1 VAEEQSRA
9 RSDRAP
15 APAAEAK
22 RSAKRRA
29 PAPERSIVPACSG
42 REEGRGV
49 GLDACV
55 RLLLEEE
62 RKEMKRWL
70 RAGRFVL

>member
-15 APAAEAK
+15 APAAAAR

-55 RLLLEEE
+55 RACDSFW
-62 RKEMKRWL
+62 RKNEKK
-70 RAGRFVL
+70 